1 MYSKLKNHFNYYLY
15 ILFILSQI
23 LLINTSTPT
32 DIKRRIQN
40 EIESLNNDELLE
52 KILKSGGLSDCDS
65 DYCYQISY
73 IDSQYVKNQEKKF
86 PQIIL
91 TDKCI
96 KSLINIYE
104 ASNLIITKIFIKNS
118 FTKDSNNYNAGIIA
132 ISDIIFYQIFPYTNK
147 KIVLSTI
154 NPEFSCGR
162 TIYHYNPLY
171 LKNTSLKKKIL
182 DVIPQNPNSDDIN
195 KLKDY
200 DIFDSSSKFYND
212 VCTPASFI
220 KYDIQ
225 ETENLSIKNFDMT
238 LNQRRINYYPGN
250 VQLCPDDCT
259 YLGID
264 QKTLSALCQCL
275 FEDFSS
281 SIKKSKEYSYLNE
294 SNDDSFYTK
303 KKDTGENFNIIKCTK
318 IAFSIK
324 ELKNNYGSY
333 TMAVVGI
340 MLLIYYIILMC
351 YKNNHI
357 ISLLY
362 SVSYDLKEED
372 KMKFNKANKKSETN
386 TERNEIKSENSI
398 DSGRSKISESQ
409 FITNKVI
416 EIKGKNE
423 LNLSESE
430 SKEELKAQYEK
441 KLKEIINQKDKEIK
455 QIIKNKNE
463 EIIQLKESKRTFLK
477 KSTNIQ
483 MRGNTIQF
491 ELQPQ
496 ILDVNHDIG
505 VYKSKS
511 EPPEEIIP
519 LEAKFSNEE
528 INNMDFDSCIAFDK
542 RNICQIYGS
551 YLTEKHPLIFLFNCN
566 SPSSITTYTKLII
579 FIQRLMI
586 YLLVF
591 SLLFGTDTITK
602 IYKENFDFIDK
613 IFLSSYRTII
623 VMILN
628 SFIFN
633 LTYNTFYQKVSE
645 IKILFYNST
654 LSSKAYFMTIK
665 DCLNSSSIDSEYN
678 KENKNPKIV
687 EEEKAKKAISTLTQ
701 HLFKYFRDKLLISFF
716 IVILWI
722 FAEWYIVTVFYAVYK
737 NSQIEFF
744 EIIVFS
750 FLISCVIPFIYCL
763 FLAILR
769 KLAIAQNSKCFYYVS
784 KIFRIF

>member
-1 MYSKLKNHFNYYLY
+1 MHSKLKIHFNYYLY
-15 ILFILSQI
+15 ILFFLSQI
-23 LLINTSTPT
+23 ILTNSSTPN

-40 EIESLNNDELLE
+40 EIESLNNEELLE

-73 IDSQYVKNQEKKF
+73 IDSQYVKNQEKKY

-96 KSLINIYE
+96 KNLMNSYE

-118 FTKDSNNYNAGIIA
+118 FPKDSNNYKAGIIA
-132 ISDIIFYQIFPYTNK
+132 ISDIIFYQIFPYVNK
-147 KIVLSTI
+147 RIVLYPI

-162 TIYHYNPLY
+162 KLYHYNPLY
-171 LKNTSLKKKIL
+171 LESSSLKKKII
-182 DVIPQNPNSDDIN
+182 DVISQNPNSDDID

-225 ETENLSIKNFDMT
+225 EQENLSLKNFDMT
-238 LNQRRINYYPGN
+238 LYQRRINFFPAN

-264 QKTLSALCQCL
+264 QKTLSALCQCQ
-275 FEDFSS
+275 FEEFGN
-281 SIKKSKEYSYLNE
+281 SIKKNKEYSYLNE
-294 SNDDSFYTK
+294 NNDASFYTK
-303 KKDTGENFNIIKCTK
+303 KKDSGENFNIIKCAK
-318 IAFSIK
+318 IAFSK
-324 ELKNNYGSY
+324 DGLKNNYGSY
-333 TMAVVGI
+333 IMIVIGF
-340 MLLIYYIILMC
+340 MLLIYYIMLMC

-357 ISLLY
+357 LSLLY

-372 KMKFNKANKKSETN
+372 KIKFNKANKNKETN
-386 TERNEIKSENSI
+386 TEKNEIKSENSI
-398 DSGRSKISESQ
+398 DSGRSKMSESQ
-409 FITNKVI
+409 LITNKVI

-423 LNLSESE
+423 LNLTDSE
-430 SKEELKAQYEK
+430 SKEELKVQYEK
-441 KLKEIINQKDKEIK
+441 KLKEIMNQKDKEIK

-463 EIIQLKESKRTFLK
+463 EITQLKESKRTFLK

-483 MRGNTIQF
+483 MRGNSIQF

-496 ILDVNHDIG
+496 ILDINNEIG
-505 VYKSKS
+505 VYKSKN
-511 EPPEEIIP
+511 ELPQEVIP

-528 INNMDFDSCIAFDK
+528 INNMDYDSSIAFDK

-551 YLTEKHPLIFLFNCN
+551 YLNEKHPLIFLFNCN
-566 SPSSITTYTKLII
+566 SPSSITTYTKLIL

-591 SLLFGTDTITK
+591 SLLFGTETITK
-602 IYKENFDFIDK
+602 IYKENFDFKEK

-623 VMILN
+623 VMVLN

-665 DCLNSSSIDSEYN
+665 DCLNFSYIDSGYS
-678 KENKNPKIV
+678 KENKDAKIS
-687 EEEKAKKAISTLTQ
+687 EEEKVKKAISALTQ
-701 HLFKYFRDKLLISFF
+701 HLFKFFRNKLCIDFF

-722 FAEWYIVTVFYAVYK
+722 FAEWYIVTVFYVVYK

-744 EIIVFS
+744 EIIVLS

-769 KLAIAQNSKCFYYVS
+769 KIAIAENSKCFYYVS